1 MFTARVNDLQSF
13 VFATGHTIPNC
24 KLPVGVEPTSLDY
37 RSRPQPL
44 RQGSINCELLLRL
57 NGSIAA
63 RSKDILTF
71 KLLSRIR
78 QGSNLRWAFA
88 RQINSLLS
96 STSRPLIH
104 NPYRRQRDMRAS
116 NSRPLAWQ
124 PTPPIPQNY
133 GYKEPFARKGII
145 RMPF

>member
-13 VFATGHTIPNC
+13 VVATGHTIPNC

-44 RQGSINCELLLRL
+44 RQGSKNCELLLIL
-57 NGSIAA
+57 DGSIAA
-63 RSKDILTF
+63 HSKDLFTF

-104 NPYRRQRDMRAS
+104 NPYSRNLLSTPYRRLLLSVAGYAS
-116 NSRPLAWQ
+116 IELATSSVVANSTN
-124 PTPPIPQNY
+124 TPKLWI
-133 GYKEPFARKGII
+133 
-145 RMPF
+145 

>member
-13 VFATGHTIPNC
+13 VFATGHTIPNY

-37 RSRPQPL
+37 KSRPQPL
-44 RQGSINCELLLRL
+44 RQGSKNCELLLRL
-57 NGSIAA
+57 DGSIAA
-63 RSKDILTF
+63 NSKDFTF
-71 KLLSRIR
+71 KLYRIR

-104 NPYRRQRDMRAS
+104 NPYRR
-116 NSRPLAWQ
+116 
-124 PTPPIPQNY
+124 
-133 GYKEPFARKGII
+133 
-145 RMPF
+145 